1 VHCSPTSPLLWPTR
15 ASGCADV
22 DVDLSEPL
30 AVFIAPRRM
39 LARLLRDSRTRI
51 AIVVLAI
58 VALSAVFAPLLAP
71 YDPTAQ
77 LDIVRLQSQP
87 PSLAHP
93 LGTDPYSRDV
103 LSRLLYGSRIS
114 LAVGL
119 GAVLLAMSF
128 GIAVGAVAGFIGG
141 AVDAVLMR
149 FVDAALSIPRLLVL
163 IMVASLWGSLGLVP
177 LTLLMAGTGWFAVSR
192 LVRAETLALRERE
205 FIVAA
210 RALGASPL
218 RILVRH
224 VLPNV
229 AAPALVAATLG
240 IANVILLEAGLSY
253 LGIGVRPPTA
263 SWGAIIQDGA
273 ERVSDLWWLTLF
285 PGLAIL
291 VTVFAC
297 NALGDALRD
306 AFDPRQLP
314 RGTDSNFLKE
324 A

>member
-1 VHCSPTSPLLWPTR
+1 MTAPGQIASFTR
-15 ASGCADV
+15 
-22 DVDLSEPL
+22 
-30 AVFIAPRRM
+30 PRR
-39 LARLLRDSRTRI
+39 LLSRLLRDSRTRI
-51 AIVVLAI
+51 AIVVLLI

-77 LDIVRLQSQP
+77 LDIVRLPSQP

-103 LSRLLYGSRIS
+103 LSRLLYGGRIS

-128 GIAVGAVAGFIGG
+128 GIAIGAVAGFIGG

-163 IMVASLWGSLGLVP
+163 ILVASLWGSLGLVP

-192 LVRAETLALRERE
+192 LVRAETLVLRERE

-210 RALGASPL
+210 RALGASPF

-263 SWGAIIQDGA
+263 SWGAIIHDGA
-273 ERVSDLWWLTLF
+273 EQVSDLWWLTLF

-314 RGTDSNFLKE
+314 RGTESTFTKE

>member
-1 VHCSPTSPLLWPTR
+1 M
-15 ASGCADV
+15 

-314 RGTDSNFLKE
+314 RGTDSTFTKE

>member
-1 VHCSPTSPLLWPTR
+1 MSTFEEVAALV
-15 ASGCADV
+15 G
-22 DVDLSEPL
+22 
-30 AVFIAPRRM
+30 PRRT

-51 AIVVLAI
+51 AIGVLLI
-58 VALSAVFAPLLAP
+58 VALSAIFAPLLAP

-87 PSLAHP
+87 PSIAHP
-93 LGTDPYSRDV
+93 LGTDPFSRDV

-128 GIAVGAVAGFIGG
+128 GIMVGAVAGFVGG

-163 IMVASLWGSLGLVP
+163 ILVASLWGSLGLVP

-192 LVRAETLALRERE
+192 LVRAETLAVRERE

-210 RALGASPL
+210 RALGASPT

-314 RGTDSNFLKE
+314 RGMDATFTKD

>member
-1 VHCSPTSPLLWPTR
+1 MTAPGQIASFTR
-15 ASGCADV
+15 
-22 DVDLSEPL
+22 
-30 AVFIAPRRM
+30 PRR
-39 LARLLRDSRTRI
+39 LLSRLLRDSRTRI
-51 AIVVLAI
+51 AIVVLLI

-77 LDIVRLQSQP
+77 LDIVRLPSQP

-103 LSRLLYGSRIS
+103 LSRLLYGGRIS

-128 GIAVGAVAGFIGG
+128 GIAIGAVAGFIGG

-163 IMVASLWGSLGLVP
+163 ILVASLWGSLGLVP

-210 RALGASPL
+210 RALGASPF

-229 AAPALVAATLG
+229 AAPALVSATLG

-273 ERVSDLWWLTLF
+273 EQVSDLWWLTLF

-314 RGTDSNFLKE
+314 RGTDPTFAAE